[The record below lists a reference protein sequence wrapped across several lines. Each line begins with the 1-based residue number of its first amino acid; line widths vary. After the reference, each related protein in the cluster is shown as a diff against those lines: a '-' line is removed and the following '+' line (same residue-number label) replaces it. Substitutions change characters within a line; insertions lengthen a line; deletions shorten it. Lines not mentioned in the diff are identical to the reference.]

1 MSTHLY
7 VCKYIDTYFPSQ
19 ISYFF
24 VNFKLNA
31 PKGLSNEKS
40 DNLKVVKQ
48 T

>member
-1 MSTHLY
+1 MSTHIY

-19 ISYFF
+19 ISYFLCI
-24 VNFKLNA
+24 FKLNI
-31 PKGLSNEKS
+31 PKGLSNEKN